1 VIVADA
7 SAMVEVLLAMPR
19 AGQVRTALAEH
30 SELHV
35 PEHFNVEAL
44 SALRRYAIRGELT
57 ELRAAEARAALR
69 DLRTLAYP
77 VIELADEIWELRNV
91 LTAYDAAYL
100 ALARRLD
107 VGLVTLDAGLARV
120 AAKEGR
126 LARLETGVGPDASKG
141 LPRRR

>member
-19 AGQVRTALAEH
+19 AGEVRAAVAEH

-57 ELRAAEARAALR
+57 QLRAAEALAALR

-77 VIELADEIWELRNV
+77 VIELAAEIWELRDA

-107 VGLVTLDAGLARV
+107 VGLVTLDGGLAVV

-126 LARLETGVGPDASKG
+126 LVQLETGV
-141 LPRRR
+141 

>member
-19 AGQVRTALAEH
+19 AGQVRMALAEH

-57 ELRAAEARAALR
+57 QSRAAEARVALG
-69 DLRTLAYP
+69 DLRILAYP
-77 VIELADEIWELRNV
+77 VIELADEIWELRNM

-107 VGLVTLDAGLARV
+107 VGLVTLDGGLARV

-126 LARLETGVGPDASKG
+126 LARLETGVPDASKG

>member
-19 AGQVRTALAEH
+19 ASEVRGALTEH
-30 SELHV
+30 FELHV
-35 PEHFNVEAL
+35 PEHFDVEVL

-57 ELRAAEARAALR
+57 QMRAAEALAALR
-69 DLRTLAYP
+69 DLRKLAYP
-77 VIELADEIWELRNV
+77 VIELAADIWELCDV
-91 LTAYDAAYL
+91 LRAYDAAYL

-107 VGLVTLDAGLARV
+107 VGLVTLDGGLAAS

-126 LARLETGVGPDASKG
+126 LVRLASDGGPDKS
-141 LPRRR
+141 

>member
-1 VIVADA
+1 
-7 SAMVEVLLAMPR
+7 MPR
-19 AGQVRTALAEH
+19 AGAVREALAAH

-44 SALRRYAIRGELT
+44 SALRRYSIRGELT
-57 ELRAAEARAALR
+57 DLRAAEALAALR
-69 DLRTLAYP
+69 ELRTIAYP
-77 VIELADEIWELRNV
+77 VIELADEIWDLRDT

-107 VGLVTLDAGLARV
+107 VGLVALDGGLAAV

-126 LARLETGVGPDASKG
+126 LAGTP
-141 LPRRR
+141 

>member
-7 SAMVEVLLAMPR
+7 SAVVEVLLARPR
-19 AGQVRTALAEH
+19 AGSVRALLAAH
-30 SELHV
+30 PELHV
-35 PEHFNVEAL
+35 PEHFSVESL

-57 ELRAAEARAALR
+57 EPRAAQALAALR
-69 DLRTLAYP
+69 DLRTIGYP
-77 VIELADEIWELRNV
+77 VIALADEIWDLRDT

-107 VGLVTLDAGLARV
+107 VGLVTLDGGLAAA

-126 LARLETGVGPDASKG
+126 LAGTA
-141 LPRRR
+141 

>member
-19 AGQVRTALAEH
+19 AGEVRAALAEH
-30 SELHV
+30 PELHV

-44 SALRRYAIRGELT
+44 SALRRYAIRGELSQ
-57 ELRAAEARAALR
+57 LRAAEALAALR
-69 DLRTLAYP
+69 DLRSLTYP
-77 VIELADEIWELRNV
+77 VIELADEIWGLRDA
-91 LTAYDAAYL
+91 LTAHNAAYL

-107 VGLVTLDAGLARV
+107 VGLVTLAGGLAAA

-126 LARLETGVGPDASKG
+126 LVSAG
-141 LPRRR
+141 

>member
-1 VIVADA
+1 
-7 SAMVEVLLAMPR
+7 MVEVLLAMPR
-19 AGQVRTALAEH
+19 AGEVRAALAEH

-57 ELRAAEARAALR
+57 QLRAAEALAALR

-77 VIELADEIWELRNV
+77 VIEFASEIWELRDT

-107 VGLVTLDAGLARV
+107 VKLVTLDGGLAV
-120 AAKEGR
+120 AAAKQGR
-126 LARLETGVGPDASKG
+126 LVRLETAVAPDES
-141 LPRRR
+141 

>member
-1 VIVADA
+1 VIVTDA

-19 AGQVRTALAEH
+19 AGEVRVALAEH

-35 PEHFNVEAL
+35 PEHFNVEVL
-44 SALRRYAIRGELT
+44 SALRRYAVRGELT
-57 ELRAAEARAALR
+57 QMRAMAALAALH

-77 VIELADEIWELRNV
+77 VIELAAETWELRDT

-107 VGLVTLDAGLARV
+107 VGLVTLDGGLAV
-120 AAKEGR
+120 AASQEGR
-126 LARLETGVGPDASKG
+126 LVQLGTEV
-141 LPRRR
+141 

>member
-1 VIVADA
+1 VIVADS
-7 SAMVEVLLAMPR
+7 SAVVEVLLGLPR
-19 AGQVRTALAEH
+19 AGEVRAVLAGH

-57 ELRAAEARAALR
+57 QLRAAEALAALR
-69 DLRTLAYP
+69 ELRTLTYP
-77 VIELADEIWELRNV
+77 VIELSAEIWDLRDA

-107 VGLVTLDAGLARV
+107 IGLITLDGGLATV
-120 AAKEGR
+120 AANEGR
-126 LARLETGVGPDASKG
+126 LVQSGT
-141 LPRRR
+141 

>member
-19 AGQVRTALAEH
+19 AGEVRAALVGH

-57 ELRAAEARAALR
+57 ELRAAEALAALR

-77 VIELADEIWELRNV
+77 VIELAAEIWELRDT

-107 VGLVTLDAGLARV
+107 VGLVTLDGGLAVV

-126 LARLETGVGPDASKG
+126 LVQLGTGV
-141 LPRRR
+141 

>member
-7 SAMVEVLLAMPR
+7 SAVVEVLLSMPR
-19 AGQVRTALAEH
+19 AGSVRAVLAAH

-35 PEHFNVEAL
+35 PEHFNVEAI

-57 ELRAAEARAALR
+57 EPRAAQALTALR
-69 DLRTLAYP
+69 DLRTIGYP
-77 VIELADEIWELRNV
+77 AIELADEIWGLRDA

-107 VGLVTLDAGLARV
+107 VRLVTLDGGLAAV

-126 LARLETGVGPDASKG
+126 LAGIA
-141 LPRRR
+141 

>member
-1 VIVADA
+1 MIVADA
-7 SAMVEVLLAMPR
+7 SAMVEVLFAMPR
-19 AGQVRTALAEH
+19 AGEVRAALAEH

-35 PEHFNVEAL
+35 PEHFNLEAL
-44 SALRRYAIRGELT
+44 SALRRYGIRGELT
-57 ELRAAEARAALR
+57 ELRAAEALAALR

-77 VIELADEIWELRNV
+77 VIEFAAEIWELRDT

-107 VGLVTLDAGLARV
+107 IELVTLDGGLAAV

-126 LARLETGVGPDASKG
+126 LVQLETGV
-141 LPRRR
+141 

>member
-7 SAMVEVLLAMPR
+7 SAVVEVLLAMPR
-19 AGQVRTALAEH
+19 AGSVRAALATH
-30 SELHV
+30 TELHV

-44 SALRRYAIRGELT
+44 SALRRYTIRGELA
-57 ELRAAEARAALR
+57 EPRAVQTLVALR
-69 DLRTLAYP
+69 DLRTIGYP
-77 VIELADEIWELRNV
+77 VIELADEIWDLRDT

-107 VGLVTLDAGLARV
+107 VGLVTLDGGLAAV

-126 LARLETGVGPDASKG
+126 LAGTP
-141 LPRRR
+141 